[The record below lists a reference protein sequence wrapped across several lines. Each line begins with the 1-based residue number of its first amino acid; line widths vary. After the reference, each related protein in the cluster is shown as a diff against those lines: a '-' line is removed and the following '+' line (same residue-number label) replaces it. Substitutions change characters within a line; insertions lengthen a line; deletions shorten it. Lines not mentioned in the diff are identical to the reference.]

1 MNLKIG
7 ILSFII
13 LSFSISCTRHSVGT
27 RSGLLAIRPMH
38 KYQAK
43 DTSIAPDYK
52 DSTAW
57 IVFEDKN
64 MKVDIFFVHPTTYI
78 SPKYWN
84 VNLNNEQIIERTKE
98 WSIKRQL
105 SIFSE
110 YGNLYA
116 PQYRQAT
123 FYSFV
128 SKSNNGKKAL
138 DLATKDIRNAWKYYL
153 KNINPTGP
161 IIIVGHSQ
169 GSMIIM
175 RLLPE
180 IMSDPKL
187 AKRIIAVYAVGWPLS
202 EKYLKNNPQIKV
214 CENSTQTGCIISWNT
229 ESYSAH
235 GTIIDRPS
243 VSVNPLSWTI
253 TEEMV
258 SDSFHMG
265 AVFYKFNGNIDTI
278 PNYVGAQNKDGHL
291 VVTPLPNA
299 LSLSPQTPIGIYHSI
314 DYNIFYMNTKANVK
328 TRIEA
333 YFKGINSSN

>member
-1 MNLKIG
+1 MSFKIS
-7 ILSFII
+7 ILALIA
-13 LSFSISCTRHSVGT
+13 FSLAAACTRHSVGT
-27 RSGLLAIRPMH
+27 RSGLLAIRPLH

-43 DTSIAPDYK
+43 DTSVAPDYK

-64 MKVDIFFVHPTTYI
+64 MNVDIFFVHPTTYL

-84 VNLNNEQIIERTKE
+84 ADLNNEQIIERTKE

-105 SIFSE
+105 SIFTE
-110 YGNLYA
+110 FGNVYA

-128 SKSNNGKKAL
+128 SKSNNANKAME
-138 DLATKDIRNAWKYYL
+138 LATKDIKNAWNYYL
-153 KNINPTGP
+153 KNINQSRP
-161 IIIVGHSQ
+161 IIIAGHSQ

-214 CENSTQTGCIISWNT
+214 CEDSTQTGCIISWNT
-229 ESYSAH
+229 ESYSAL

-258 SDSFHMG
+258 SDSFHLG
-265 AVFYKFNGNIDTI
+265 AVFFKDNGSIDTI
-278 PNYVGAQNKDGHL
+278 PNYVDAQNEDGHL
-291 VVTPLPNA
+291 MVSPLPNA
-299 LSLSPQTPIGIYHSI
+299 LSLSHQTPIGIYHII

-333 YFKGINSSN
+333 YFNQD